1 MFMTLRLLSRL
12 SCSAFLLT
20 FVNALPVGAES
31 IPSSLTLK
39 EFIAESSSQD
49 SEDLILGDETAID
62 ETELLAQETAPVEN
76 VQTVSQ
82 PNPNQRENYGYVSLG
97 LGVGFP
103 NNATADNVG
112 VSIPPLTPTT
122 SGFPGSVDQ
131 SFDAGFAGEIAG
143 GYQFQDLRVELSV
156 GYGDLNPGDGTL
168 TANIRGQ
175 QFSTSYNV
183 DGGGNYVSVLVNAYY
198 DIPTGTKWRPYLG
211 AGIGYINLSYNDVVV
226 NTQIGQARVIG
237 GNSGS
242 AFGYQGKLGLS
253 YEAIPKGNIFGEV
266 VYLGSTTPS
275 GTEGSYSS
283 LGLWR
288 LALGWRQGF

>member
-1 MFMTLRLLSRL
+1 MIIKHL
-12 SCSAFLLT
+12 SCPALVLTLASSA
-20 FVNALPVGAES
+20 PVWADS
-31 IPSSLTLK
+31 NSSPLTLK

-49 SEDLILGDETAID
+49 AEALLLGEESFSNRLNFLT
-62 ETELLAQETAPVEN
+62 QETTPVEPIEK
-76 VQTVSQ
+76 VQTTPQSEPVQ
-82 PNPNQRENYGYVSLG
+82 GNYGYVSLG

-103 NNATADNVG
+103 NNATADDVG
-112 VSIPPLTPTT
+112 ISIPPLTPTN

-143 GYQFQDLRVELSV
+143 GYQFQDVRVELSV
-156 GYGDLNPGDGTL
+156 GYGDLNPADGTL
-168 TANIRGQ
+168 TANIQGQ

-226 NTQIGQARVIG
+226 NTQIGQATVIG